1 MASLHRSFVAAINVI
16 VYIILGPGKFII
28 ISYKSSSSLIGYVC
42 SVFELSKRIAP
53 YQGRL
58 TLFLTSCSLGACDMG

>member
-53 YQGRL
+53 YHKHPMSKKSGI
-58 TLFLTSCSLGACDMG
+58 TSNDLDMG